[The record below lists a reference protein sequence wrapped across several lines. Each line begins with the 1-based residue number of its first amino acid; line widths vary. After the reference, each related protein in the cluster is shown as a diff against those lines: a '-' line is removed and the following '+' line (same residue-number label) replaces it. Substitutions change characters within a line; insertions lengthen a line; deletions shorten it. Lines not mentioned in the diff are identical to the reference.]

1 MAVITFRGFAGIRLE
16 ADQLGMPDD
25 PAVLLLHGSGETRAM
40 WDAAAEAL
48 VMAGRSVVR
57 LDLRG
62 HGASDR
68 PADGRYDR
76 EAYAEDI
83 RAVLAQMAARPV
95 IVASSLGAWAAMAA
109 LAENGAHLAAALVLV
124 DIPSPLDC
132 ADCGETVTGNW
143 DPRIRQG
150 FGAAEARHWL
160 QARGPAIALPTLIV
174 GGTGTSAPL
183 AGALISSPLAGVRAI
198 LNAMPDCETRQIDQA
213 EGESCERSDA
223 FSALLLE
230 FLERRVPREPLA
242 YRSGSD
248 PRTLRDALG
257 CFATGVTIITCRAAD
272 GHPVGLTAN
281 SFTSVSLDPPLLLAC
296 IDNRAQSLE
305 ALRATSHFAVN
316 VLHIGQ
322 QPTSGR
328 FAARTT
334 EDRFS
339 SVGWH
344 PGEHGS
350 PIISGSLAAFEC
362 RRHAIHEGGDHQ
374 IVVGEVLKA
383 TFEPRRDPL
392 LFFRGR
398 YRRLHFG

>member
-1 MAVITFRGFAGIRLE
+1 MAVIAFRGFAGVRLE

-25 PAVLLLHGSGETRAM
+25 PAVLLLHGNGETRAM
-40 WDAAAEAL
+40 WDDVAEAL

-95 IVASSLGAWAAMAA
+95 IVGSSLGAWSAMVA
-109 LAENGAHLAAALVLV
+109 LGENGAHLASALVLV

-132 ADCGETVTGNW
+132 VASAQSVTGNW

-150 FGAAEARHWL
+150 FGAAEARDWLEL
-160 QARGPAIALPTLIV
+160 QAPAIALPTLVIRQSQL
-174 GGTGTSAPL
+174 SAPL
-183 AGALISSPLAGVRAI
+183 ADKLAI
-198 LNAMPDCETRQIDQA
+198 LQSMPDVEIRQSEDA
-213 EGESCERSDA
+213 APGEAFARTEE

-230 FLERRVPREPLA
+230 FLERRAPREPLA

-257 CFATGVTIITCRAAD
+257 CFATGVTIITATAAD

-281 SFTSVSLDPPLLLAC
+281 SFTSVSLDPALLLAC

-305 ALRATSHFAVN
+305 TLATAEHFAVN

-322 QPTSGR
+322 QPTSNR
-328 FAARTT
+328 FATRGI
-334 EDRFS
+334 EDRFAGI
-339 SVGWH
+339 GWQ
-344 PGEHGS
+344 PGEWGS
-350 PIISGSLAAFEC
+350 PLITGSLASFEC
-362 RRHAIHEGGDHQ
+362 RRQDMHPAGDHH
-374 IVVGEVLKA
+374 ILIGEVKKA

-392 LFFRGR
+392 LYFRGR

>member
-16 ADQLGMPDD
+16 ADQLGMPDA
-25 PAVLLLHGSGETRAM
+25 PAVLLLHGSGQTRAM
-40 WDAAAEAL
+40 WDEAAEAL

-76 EAYAEDI
+76 EACAEDI
-83 RAVLAQMAARPV
+83 RAVLSQMAARPV
-95 IVASSLGAWAAMAA
+95 VVATSLGAWSALVA
-109 LAENGAHLAAALVLV
+109 LADNGAHLASALVLA

-132 ADCGETVTGNW
+132 GACGDTVTGNW
-143 DPRIRQG
+143 DPRIRNG
-150 FGAAEARHWL
+150 FSAAEACDWL
-160 QARGPAIALPTLIV
+160 QTRGPAIALPTLV
-174 GGTGTSAPL
+174 VRGPQLSAPL
-183 AGALISSPLAGVRAI
+183 ADTLAI
-198 LNAMPDCETRQIDQA
+198 LQSLPDCEIRILDHGA
-213 EGESCERSDA
+213 DDGFESSDG

-230 FLERRVPREPLA
+230 FLERRAPREPLA

-257 CFATGVTIITCRAAD
+257 CFATGVTIITCCAAD
-272 GHPVGLTAN
+272 GRPVGLTAN

-305 ALRATSHFAVN
+305 ALRASSHFSVN

-322 QPTSGR
+322 QPTSAR

-339 SVGWH
+339 TVGWH
-344 PGEHGS
+344 KGEYGS
-350 PIISGSLAAFEC
+350 PLISGSLAVFEC

>member
-25 PAVLLLHGSGETRAM
+25 PAVLLLHGSGETRAV
-40 WDAAAEAL
+40 WDEAAEAL

-95 IVASSLGAWAAMAA
+95 IVASSLGAWTALAA

-124 DIPSPLDC
+124 DIPSALDC
-132 ADCGETVTGNW
+132 SDCGDTVTGNW

-150 FGAAEARHWL
+150 FGAGQARDWL

-174 GGTGTSAPL
+174 RGAGTPSPSI
-183 AGALISSPLAGVRAI
+183 GALAI
-198 LNAMPDCETRQIDQA
+198 IDAMPDCETRLIDQA
-213 EGESCERSDA
+213 PGDAFERSDA

-230 FLERRVPREPLA
+230 FLERRAPREPLA

-257 CFATGVTIITCRAAD
+257 CFATGVTIITCCAAD

-305 ALRATSHFAVN
+305 ALRHASHFAVN

-322 QPTSGR
+322 QPTSDR
-328 FAARTT
+328 FAARTVA
-334 EDRFS
+334 DRFS
-339 SVGWH
+339 TIGWH
-344 PGEHGS
+344 AGEYGS
-350 PIISGSLAAFEC
+350 PLISGSLAAFEC
-362 RRHAIHEGGDHQ
+362 RRHALHAGGDHQ
-374 IVVGEVLKA
+374 ILVGEVVKA

>member
-1 MAVITFRGFAGIRLE
+1 MAVIAFRGFAGLRLE
-16 ADQLGMPDD
+16 ADQFGMPDD

-40 WDAAAEAL
+40 WDAVAEAL

-57 LDLRG
+57 LDMRG
-62 HGASDR
+62 HGASGR

-83 RAVLAQMAARPV
+83 RAVLGQMAARPV
-95 IVASSLGAWAAMAA
+95 IVGSSLGAWAAMVA
-109 LAENGAHLAAALVLV
+109 LAENGAHLASALVLV

-132 ADCGETVTGNW
+132 VESGQSVTGNW

-150 FGAAEARHWL
+150 FDAA
-160 QARGPAIALPTLIV
+160 QARVWLERQAPAIALPTLIIRDA
-174 GGTGTSAPL
+174 GPAGPL
-183 AGALISSPLAGVRAI
+183 AECLAAH
-198 LNAMPDCETRQIDQA
+198 MPDCELRKA
-213 EGESCERSDA
+213 EDATMGEAFERSDA

-230 FLERRVPREPLA
+230 FLERRAPREPLA

-257 CFATGVTIITCRAAD
+257 CFATGVTIITCIAPD
-272 GHPVGLTAN
+272 GRPVGLTAN

-305 ALRATSHFAVN
+305 ALAAASHFAVN

-322 QPTSGR
+322 QPTSNR
-328 FAARTT
+328 FATRGI
-334 EDRFS
+334 EDRFADI
-339 SVGWH
+339 GWQ
-344 PGEHGS
+344 PGECGS
-350 PIISGSLAAFEC
+350 PIIAGSLASFEC
-362 RRHAIHEGGDHQ
+362 SRHAMHEGGDHR
-374 IVVGEVLKA
+374 ILVGEVKKA

-392 LFFRGR
+392 LYFRGK